1 MEKLYATPCLYGSC
15 FYYKKNSAC
24 AYVNEKGK
32 TNLVSCKNKISIIP
46 NNIVFLRGME
56 YLIFGIY
63 FFIKN
68 LVKIPFR
75 DYNKSISKN
84 ISKSLNVSYKQVFS
98 VIICLLAF
106 FVAIFFIGFLPVKI
120 ALLLSGYSANAF
132 LNRFLVGIIKVALL
146 YIVLIVLKFLTPF
159 KQFYRFNAC
168 TNILTTRDETIYKPT
183 NLLNY
188 LVFAFSFTFF
198 VLALVGLTSNQI
210 WKPFVNLIITLFC
223 FSVCY
228 EILFLLENSKIKNL
242 SKLCIITSFLVTEK
256 PTKTEIYISLSAY
269 NEVVFMQ
276 DKKRGIVNTEDFK
289 NNELSFSSVYA
300 ECKQKLKNAQIE
312 DASEADWLICE
323 VLNISRGQLRLQTK
337 VTQSQKNAIENATNK
352 RIKGEPITK
361 IFGKTNFY
369 GYEFKVTKDVLS
381 PRMETEILVEQVLK
395 YAKDKMNILDLCT
408 GSGIIAISI
417 AKNVNAN
424 VVATDI
430 SDKALLVAQ
439 ENAQNNQVKVVFK
452 NSNMFENLKK
462 GKKFDIIVS
471 NPPYIPSQD
480 ISKLDKE
487 VKDYDPKI
495 ALDGGE
501 DGLDFYRKIIK
512 ESVNFLSDKG
522 MIFFE
527 IGINQKKSIVKML
540 EENFDNIKVVKDYNR
555 IDRVVYAKLKNRKEI
570 KNVRTNGKDKKKI

>member
-24 AYVNEKGK
+24 AYVNERGK
-32 TNLVSCKNKISIIP
+32 TNLISCKNKISIIP
-46 NNIVFLRGME
+46 NNIIFLRGLE

-68 LVKIPFR
+68 LIKFPFKES
-75 DYNKSISKN
+75 NNSLSKN
-84 ISKSLNVSYKQVFS
+84 ISKSLNISYKQVFS
-98 VIICLLAF
+98 VIICLIAF
-106 FVAIFFIGFLPVKI
+106 FVAIFIIGFLPVKLAI
-120 ALLLSGYSANAF
+120 LISGYSSNVF
-132 LNRFLVGIIKVALL
+132 LNRFLVGIIKIALL
-146 YIVLIVLKFLTPF
+146 YLVLLVLKFLTPF

-168 TNILTTRDETIYKPT
+168 TNILTTKNESIHKPT

-198 VLALVGLTSNQI
+198 VLALVGLTSNEI
-210 WKPFVNLIITLFC
+210 WKPFVNLVITLFC
-223 FSVCY
+223 FSVCF

-242 SKLCIITSFLVTEK
+242 YKLCIITSFLVTEK

-300 ECKQKLKNAQIE
+300 ECKQKLKNAHIE
-312 DASEADWLICE
+312 DVSEVDWLVCE

-337 VTQSQKNAIENATNK
+337 VTQAQKNAIENATNK

-361 IFGKTNFY
+361 IFGKTNFF
-369 GYEFKVTKDVLS
+369 GYDFKVTKDVLS

-395 YAKDKMNILDLCT
+395 YAKAKMNILDLCT
-408 GSGIIAISI
+408 GSGVIAISI

-424 VVATDI
+424 IVATDI

-439 ENAQNNQVKVVFK
+439 ENAESNQVKVVFK
-452 NSNMFENLKK
+452 NSNLFENLKK

-471 NPPYIPSQD
+471 NPPYIPTQD
-480 ISKLDKE
+480 IAKLDKE
-487 VKDYDPKI
+487 VKEYDPKL

-501 DGLDFYRKIIK
+501 DGLEFYRKIIK
-512 ESVNFLSDKG
+512 ESVNYLTLNG

-527 IGINQKKSIVKML
+527 IGINQKKHIVEML
-540 EENFDNIKVVKDYNR
+540 EENFENIKVIKDYNK
-555 IDRVVYAKLKNRKEI
+555 IDRVIYAKLKNLKEI
-570 KNVRTNGKDKKKI
+570 KNVRANRKNKKKI

>member
-46 NNIVFLRGME
+46 NNIVFLRGLE

-120 ALLLSGYSANAF
+120 ALLISGYSANAF

-276 DKKRGIVNTEDFK
+276 NKKREIVNTEDFK

-337 VTQSQKNAIENATNK
+337 ITQSQKNAIENATNK

-527 IGINQKKSIVKML
+527 IGINQKKPIVKML

>member
-1 MEKLYATPCLYGSC
+1 M
-15 FYYKKNSAC
+15 
-24 AYVNEKGK
+24 
-32 TNLVSCKNKISIIP
+32 P
-46 NNIVFLRGME
+46 NNIVFLRGLE

-228 EILFLLENSKIKNL
+228 EILFLL
-242 SKLCIITSFLVTEK
+242 
-256 PTKTEIYISLSAY
+256 
-269 NEVVFMQ
+269 
-276 DKKRGIVNTEDFK
+276 
-289 NNELSFSSVYA
+289 
-300 ECKQKLKNAQIE
+300 
-312 DASEADWLICE
+312 
-323 VLNISRGQLRLQTK
+323 
-337 VTQSQKNAIENATNK
+337 
-352 RIKGEPITK
+352 
-361 IFGKTNFY
+361 
-369 GYEFKVTKDVLS
+369 
-381 PRMETEILVEQVLK
+381 
-395 YAKDKMNILDLCT
+395 
-408 GSGIIAISI
+408 
-417 AKNVNAN
+417 
-424 VVATDI
+424 
-430 SDKALLVAQ
+430 
-439 ENAQNNQVKVVFK
+439 
-452 NSNMFENLKK
+452 
-462 GKKFDIIVS
+462 
-471 NPPYIPSQD
+471 
-480 ISKLDKE
+480 
-487 VKDYDPKI
+487 
-495 ALDGGE
+495 
-501 DGLDFYRKIIK
+501 
-512 ESVNFLSDKG
+512 
-522 MIFFE
+522 
-527 IGINQKKSIVKML
+527 
-540 EENFDNIKVVKDYNR
+540 
-555 IDRVVYAKLKNRKEI
+555 
-570 KNVRTNGKDKKKI
+570 

>member
-46 NNIVFLRGME
+46 NNIVFLRGLE

-527 IGINQKKSIVKML
+527 IGINQKKPIVKML
-540 EENFDNIKVVKDYNR
+540 EKNFDNIKVVKDYNR